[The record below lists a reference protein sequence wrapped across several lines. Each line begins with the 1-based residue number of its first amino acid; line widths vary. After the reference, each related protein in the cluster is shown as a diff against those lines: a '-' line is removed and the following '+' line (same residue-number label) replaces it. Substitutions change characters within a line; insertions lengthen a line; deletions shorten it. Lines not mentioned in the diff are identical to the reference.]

1 MNLTVLVQTGGGQ
14 TFSSN
19 GIKLSELKDKN
30 KLLFDYFSAKGV
42 EYVYSSDIQ
51 KLKEEFDDGDGK
63 FSKKELKKMGL
74 DIKRS
79 DVKAVN
85 HTLNEIAATE
95 LADDGSYPV
104 KINENRT
111 EVYSKD
117 KQLKFALELEG
128 DNKVNYFDKDGNK
141 TRSVEQ
147 NGNNTTTTYFSSGK
161 PKTIIEEQKDFGVT
175 TTEIVY
181 NDNGTSNRVITYSG
195 EKLLGKNGNITKEDI
210 TETPEGI
217 SKVVTQNG
225 QQKIYDYDAAKG
237 WVEAKPVE
245 TDPKKEEIPKTEFKE
260 VFEKSGKKATIDET
274 GSTQRLTRN
283 NTWTTDVVIPKRAN
297 YDGNGIPKEIA
308 IALAGDYGQ
317 KGADGAAQ
325 KRYQSLKLIDAE
337 NNVYADKAGIRHFQ
351 MNISDDGITLK
362 QVSYNNGQISQL
374 GTKDSMKIKDFLDKN
389 VKTAEDK
396 AVEKAQK
403 DTGRTSP
410 GADDKL
416 SHTKTKMGIK
426 SYEDAKDVIGL
437 LKDRNLAWGAYT
449 SIGTDN
455 GSLTGDL
462 GLIEHLMDTSFIDKD
477 GKSHKLTY
485 DDLKPAIQGLM
496 SRVPEN
502 MKNDPDYRMAETLI
516 RNAEAGKPLSA
527 KPLDISFIALA
538 KKMQL
543 QGTNFMPNQFLR
555 GSAGNVMITPDYSN
569 SMWESDAK
577 FNLPTTD
584 NAGKPVN
591 KDFYFYRDDTLYDKC
606 YDFQDIVGEG
616 GLITNNSTGNNRKG
630 EINFE
635 AQKLDANETYYFQTK
650 GGEKIEVKVQDGK
663 AYVQDKNG
671 KNILLNDIL
680 NGRVK
685 MP

>member
-1 MNLTVLVQTGGGQ
+1 
-14 TFSSN
+14 
-19 GIKLSELKDKN
+19 
-30 KLLFDYFSAKGV
+30 
-42 EYVYSSDIQ
+42 
-51 KLKEEFDDGDGK
+51 
-63 FSKKELKKMGL
+63 MGL

-104 KINENRT
+104 KINESRT

-117 KQLKFALELEG
+117 KQLKFAIELEG

-195 EKLLGKNGNITKEDI
+195 EKLLGKNGN
-210 TETPEGI
+210 
-217 SKVVTQNG
+217 
-225 QQKIYDYDAAKG
+225 
-237 WVEAKPVE
+237 
-245 TDPKKEEIPKTEFKE
+245 
-260 VFEKSGKKATIDET
+260 
-274 GSTQRLTRN
+274 
-283 NTWTTDVVIPKRAN
+283 
-297 YDGNGIPKEIA
+297 
-308 IALAGDYGQ
+308 
-317 KGADGAAQ
+317 
-325 KRYQSLKLIDAE
+325 
-337 NNVYADKAGIRHFQ
+337 
-351 MNISDDGITLK
+351 
-362 QVSYNNGQISQL
+362 
-374 GTKDSMKIKDFLDKN
+374 
-389 VKTAEDK
+389 
-396 AVEKAQK
+396 
-403 DTGRTSP
+403 
-410 GADDKL
+410 
-416 SHTKTKMGIK
+416 
-426 SYEDAKDVIGL
+426 
-437 LKDRNLAWGAYT
+437 
-449 SIGTDN
+449 
-455 GSLTGDL
+455 
-462 GLIEHLMDTSFIDKD
+462 
-477 GKSHKLTY
+477 KSHKLTY

-555 GSAGNVMITPDYSN
+555 CPAGNVMITPDYSN

>member
-51 KLKEEFDDGDGK
+51 KLKEEFDDDDGK

-104 KINENRT
+104 KINESRT

-117 KQLKFALELEG
+117 KQLKFAIELEG

-195 EKLLGKNGNITKEDI
+195 EKLLGKNGN
-210 TETPEGI
+210 
-217 SKVVTQNG
+217 
-225 QQKIYDYDAAKG
+225 
-237 WVEAKPVE
+237 
-245 TDPKKEEIPKTEFKE
+245 
-260 VFEKSGKKATIDET
+260 
-274 GSTQRLTRN
+274 
-283 NTWTTDVVIPKRAN
+283 
-297 YDGNGIPKEIA
+297 
-308 IALAGDYGQ
+308 
-317 KGADGAAQ
+317 
-325 KRYQSLKLIDAE
+325 
-337 NNVYADKAGIRHFQ
+337 
-351 MNISDDGITLK
+351 
-362 QVSYNNGQISQL
+362 
-374 GTKDSMKIKDFLDKN
+374 
-389 VKTAEDK
+389 
-396 AVEKAQK
+396 
-403 DTGRTSP
+403 
-410 GADDKL
+410 
-416 SHTKTKMGIK
+416 
-426 SYEDAKDVIGL
+426 
-437 LKDRNLAWGAYT
+437 
-449 SIGTDN
+449 
-455 GSLTGDL
+455 
-462 GLIEHLMDTSFIDKD
+462 
-477 GKSHKLTY
+477 KSHKLTY

-555 GSAGNVMITPDYSN
+555 CPAGNVMITPDYSN

>member
-1 MNLTVLVQTGGGQ
+1 
-14 TFSSN
+14 
-19 GIKLSELKDKN
+19 
-30 KLLFDYFSAKGV
+30 
-42 EYVYSSDIQ
+42 
-51 KLKEEFDDGDGK
+51 
-63 FSKKELKKMGL
+63 MGL

-85 HTLNEIAATE
+85 NILNEITATE

-111 EVYSKD
+111 EIYSKD
-117 KQLKFALELEG
+117 KQLQYALERQG

-141 TRSVEQ
+141 TRSIEQ
-147 NGNNTTTTYFSSGK
+147 NGTNTTTTYFENGQ
-161 PKTIIEEQKDFGVT
+161 PKTIVEEQKDFGVT
-175 TTEIVY
+175 TTEILH
-181 NDNGTSNRVITYSG
+181 NADEINSRVITYSG
-195 EKLLGKNGNITKEDI
+195 EKLLGKNGNITREEI
-210 TETPEGI
+210 TETPDGM

-245 TDPKKEEIPKTEFKE
+245 KEQTAPLEQEEIEIAKPEFKE
-260 VFEKSGKKATIDET
+260 VFEKSGKKVTIDET

-283 NTWTTDVVIPKRAN
+283 NTWTTDVVIPKRVN
-297 YDGNGIPKEIA
+297 YDGNGVPEEIA
-308 IALAGDYGQ
+308 IALGVDYGH
-317 KGADGAAQ
+317 KGADGVAQ
-325 KRYQSLKLIDAE
+325 KRYQSLKLIDKE
-337 NNVYADKAGIRHFQ
+337 NNVYTDKAGIRHFQ

-362 QVSYNNGQISQL
+362 QVSYNNGQISEL
-374 GTKDSMKIKDFLDKN
+374 DAKDSAKIKDFLDKN
-389 VKTAEDK
+389 VKAVEDK
-396 AVEKAQK
+396 AVEKGQT
-403 DTGRTSP
+403 DTGRTSF

-462 GLIEHLMDTSFIDKD
+462 GLIEHLMDTSFTDKD

-485 DDLKPAIQGLM
+485 NDLKPAIQGLM
-496 SRVPEN
+496 SRIPEN
-502 MKNDPDYRMAETLI
+502 MKNDPDYKMAETLI
-516 RNAEAGKPLSA
+516 KNAESGKPLSA

-538 KKMQL
+538 KKMKL

-555 GSAGNVMITPDYSN
+555 GPAGNVMITPDYSN
-569 SMWESDAK
+569 SMWASDAK
-577 FNLPTTD
+577 FNIPTTD
-584 NAGKPVN
+584 SAGKPVN

-616 GLITNNSTGNNRKG
+616 GLITNNSSGNNRRG

-635 AQKLDANETYYFQTK
+635 AQKLDANETYYFQAK
-650 GGEKIEVKVQDGK
+650 GGEKIKVKVEDGK
-663 AYVQDKNG
+663 AYVEGKDG

-680 NGRVK
+680 NGRAK

>member
-1 MNLTVLVQTGGGQ
+1 M
-14 TFSSN
+14 
-19 GIKLSELKDKN
+19 KDKN

-85 HTLNEIAATE
+85 NTLNEIAATE
-95 LADDGSYPV
+95 LADDGTYPV
-104 KINENRT
+104 RVNDNRT

-117 KQLKFALELEG
+117 KQLQYAMERDG
-128 DNKVNYFDKDGNK
+128 DNKINYFDKDGNK
-141 TRSVEQ
+141 TRSVEH
-147 NGNNTTTTYFSSGK
+147 NGTNTTTTYFNNGK
-161 PKTIIEEQKDFGVT
+161 PKTIVDEQKDFGTT

-181 NDNGTSNRVITYSG
+181 SDKDGTTNKVITYSG

-210 TETPEGI
+210 TETPEGM

-225 QQKIYDYDAAKG
+225 EQKIYDYTPEKG
-237 WVEAKPVE
+237 WVEAKPVQKEHVLE
-245 TDPKKEEIPKTEFKE
+245 TEPQKEEIHNPEFKDA
-260 VFEKSGKKATIDET
+260 FEKSGKKATIDET

-297 YDGNGIPKEIA
+297 YDGNGVPKEIA
-308 IALAGDYGQ
+308 IALGGDYGQ
-317 KGADGAAQ
+317 KSADGVAQ
-325 KRYQSLKLIDAE
+325 KRYQSLKLVDTE

-362 QVSYNNGQISQL
+362 QVSYNNGQISELNTQ
-374 GTKDSMKIKDFLDKN
+374 DSAKIKDFLDKN
-389 VKTAEDK
+389 VKAVEDK
-396 AVEKAQK
+396 AVEKGQK
-403 DTGRTSP
+403 DTGSTSP
-410 GADDKL
+410 GADEKL

-462 GLIEHLMDTSFIDKD
+462 GLIEHLTDTSFADKD

-485 DDLKPAIQGLM
+485 TDLKPAIQGLM
-496 SRVPEN
+496 SRVPDN
-502 MKNDPDYRMAETLI
+502 MKNDPDYKMAETLI
-516 RNAEAGKPLSA
+516 KNADAGKPLSA

-538 KKMQL
+538 KKMKL

-555 GSAGNVMITPDYSN
+555 GPAGNVMITPDDSY
-569 SMWESDAK
+569 SMWETDAK

-616 GLITNNSTGNNRKG
+616 GLITNNSKGNNRKG

-635 AQKLDANETYYFQTK
+635 AQKLDASETYYFQTK
-650 GGEKIEVKVQDGK
+650 GGSKIEVKVNNDGK
-663 AYVQDKNG
+663 AYVEDKNG
-671 KNILLNDIL
+671 KMILLNDIL
-680 NGRVK
+680 NGRIK